1 MKLIFSA
8 IAGITFWILSVTGTS
23 TRLFE
28 AMGQNARLNHDVILM
43 RPAGDAKI
51 TGTVSFPRSANATGR
66 AVKGSYGK
74 NTSRLKSGSATE
86 KRAVVYIASA
96 KGNFPAPQSR
106 PAMRQKNIAITP
118 RILPVL
124 AGTTV
129 DFPNEDDLFH
139 NIFSLSPSV
148 KFDLGRYAKG
158 VSKSVKFTTPGVV
171 KVFCDIHST
180 MGGVVLVLQNPY
192 YTVTE
197 ADGSYA
203 LSGVPAGTYDLVAW
217 HEGGTQTQKITIS
230 ASGVITQNFAF

>member
-1 MKLIFSA
+1 
-8 IAGITFWILSVTGTS
+8 
-23 TRLFE
+23 
-28 AMGQNARLNHDVILM
+28 
-43 RPAGDAKI
+43 
-51 TGTVSFPRSANATGR
+51 
-66 AVKGSYGK
+66 
-74 NTSRLKSGSATE
+74 
-86 KRAVVYIASA
+86 
-96 KGNFPAPQSR
+96 
-106 PAMRQKNIAITP
+106 TP